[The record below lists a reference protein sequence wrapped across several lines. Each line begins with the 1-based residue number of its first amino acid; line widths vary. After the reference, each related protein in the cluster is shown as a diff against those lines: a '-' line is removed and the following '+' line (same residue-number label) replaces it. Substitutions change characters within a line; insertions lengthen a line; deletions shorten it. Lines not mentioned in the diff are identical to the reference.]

1 LPIVFRYLFFFFFN
15 ENLEW
20 RLIKELLID
29 NFNKF
34 SINKS
39 MKLLNL
45 IGVFAIGSAM
55 MLMTSCGGGSIE
67 SAKIGTSD
75 LDSASYA
82 FGVLI
87 GERFFPKEFY
97 EELNIELLAKG
108 VMHSRDSSAIL
119 TGPEANAIVTKFNEA
134 IQSKEYDVNIKEG
147 EDFLAENKKR
157 EGVQVTPS
165 GLQYEVLTEGTGA
178 KPVATD
184 KVKTNY
190 KGTYINGE
198 TFDANE
204 GAEFGLNQVIPGWT
218 EGIQLMSVGSKYNFF
233 IPYELAYGKAGR
245 QGSIEPYKTLVFEV
259 ELLDIV
265 PADAPAPAEGN

>member
-1 LPIVFRYLFFFFFN
+1 MF
-15 ENLEW
+15 
-20 RLIKELLID
+20 LIK
-29 NFNKF
+29 
-34 SINKS
+34 KS
-39 MKLLNL
+39 MKLLNV
-45 IGVFAIGSAM
+45 IGVFAVGTAM
-55 MLMTSCGGGSIE
+55 MLMTSCGGGGSIE
-67 SAKIGTSD
+67 SAKIGASD

-97 EELNIELLAKG
+97 KELNVELLAKG
-108 VMHSRDSSAIL
+108 IIDSRDSSTIV
-119 TGPEANAIVTKFNEA
+119 TGAEANTIVTRFNEA
-134 IQSKEYDVNIKEG
+134 IQSKEHEGNITEG
-147 EDFLAENKKR
+147 ETFLAENKKR
-157 EGVQVTPS
+157 EGVQVTAS
-165 GLQYEVLTEGTGA
+165 GLQYEVVTEGTGA
-178 KPVATD
+178 KPTATD

-218 EGIQLMSVGSKYNFF
+218 EGIQLMSVGSKYNFY

-265 PADAPAPAEGN
+265 APE